1 MTKITKKAFYVF
13 FLPLLGFWTLL
24 IAIYL
29 GKDYEESFKLIPT
42 FLYFISSGL
51 IVFNIQKLITGLE
64 YDPIVKNSKTRALL
78 ICLLISTLSILIEF
92 SLKENITNV
101 TSQIQKIRD
110 FLPTI
115 FIIFSTLASFFL
127 TGLFDYSNEQLEEK
141 FLERSS
147 ERNFSIESR
156 NLWEI
161 YLDQIESKFENST
174 KIQSEIKR
182 IRKILPYS
190 SFFRSDKSKKIMAQV
205 EKINDENNL
214 VSILRKYV
222 N

>member
-13 FLPLLGFWTLL
+13 FIPLLGFWTLL

-29 GKDYEESFKLIPT
+29 GKGFEDSFKLIST
-42 FLYFISSGL
+42 FLYFVSSGL
-51 IVFNIQKLITGLE
+51 IVFNIQNLITGSQ
-64 YDPIVKNSKTRALL
+64 YDPIVKNAKTRGLL

-92 SLKENITNV
+92 SLKENVTNV
-101 TSQIQKIRD
+101 TSELQKIRNL
-110 FLPTI
+110 LPTI

-156 NLWEI
+156 NQWEI
-161 YLDQIESKFENST
+161 YLDQIENKFENST
-174 KIQSEIKR
+174 KIQNEIKR
-182 IRKILPYS
+182 IRNILPYS
-190 SFFRSDKSKKIMAQV
+190 SFFRSDKSKKIIAQV
-205 EKINDENNL
+205 EKISDEDNL
-214 VSILRKYV
+214 VSILKKYV

>member
-13 FLPLLGFWTLL
+13 FIPLLGFWTLL

-29 GKDYEESFKLIPT
+29 GKGFEDSFKLIST
-42 FLYFISSGL
+42 FLYFVSSGL
-51 IVFNIQKLITGLE
+51 IVFNIQNLITGSQ
-64 YDPIVKNSKTRALL
+64 YDPIVKNAKTRGLL

-92 SLKENITNV
+92 SLKENVNNV
-101 TSQIQKIRD
+101 TSDLQNIRNL
-110 FLPTI
+110 LPTI
-115 FIIFSTLASFFL
+115 LIIFSTLASFFL

-156 NLWEI
+156 NQWEI
-161 YLDQIESKFENST
+161 YLDQIENKFENST
-174 KIQSEIKR
+174 KIQNEIKR
-182 IRKILPYS
+182 IRNILPYS
-190 SFFRSDKSKKIMAQV
+190 SFFRSDKSKKIISQV
-205 EKINDENNL
+205 EKISDEDNL
-214 VSILRKYV
+214 ASILKKYV

>member
-1 MTKITKKAFYVF
+1 MTNITKKAFYVF

-24 IAIYL
+24 IAIFL

-42 FLYFISSGL
+42 FIYFISSGL
-51 IVFNIQKLITGLE
+51 IVFNIQNLITGSE
-64 YDPIVKNSKTRALL
+64 YDPIVKNAKTRGLL

-92 SLKENITNV
+92 SLKENVTNV
-101 TSQIQKIRD
+101 TSDLQNIRN

-115 FIIFSTLASFFL
+115 LIIFSTLASFFL

-156 NLWEI
+156 NQWEI
-161 YLDQIESKFENST
+161 YLDQIENKYENST
-174 KIQSEIKR
+174 KIQNEIIR
-182 IRKILPYS
+182 IRNILPYS
-190 SFFRSDKSKKIMAQV
+190 SFFRSDKSKKIIAQV
-205 EKINDENNL
+205 EKISDEDNL
-214 VSILRKYV
+214 VSILKKYV

>member
-1 MTKITKKAFYVF
+1 MTKITKRAFYVF

-29 GKDYEESFKLIPT
+29 GKDYEESFKLIAT
-42 FLYFISSGL
+42 LLYFISSGL

-161 YLDQIESKFENST
+161 YLDQIESKFEYST
-174 KIQSEIKR
+174 NIQSEIKR
-182 IRKILPYS
+182 I
-190 SFFRSDKSKKIMAQV
+190 
-205 EKINDENNL
+205 
-214 VSILRKYV
+214 
-222 N
+222 